1 MIINDTLQLQFTRL
15 KAFAASTHAKAFF
28 TLSGCWAGLCS
39 PQTLPV
45 SIKSM
50 IFIINEQNPQKRL
63 IDKAVD
69 VLHHGGVIIYPTD
82 TVYAYGCDIND
93 KRAIEKIY
101 WIKRI
106 VRNKPLSFIFSQ
118 ISEISAYV
126 RNISDQAFKIMKK
139 AFPGPYTLI
148 FKATKLVP
156 KIAITNQKTIGVR
169 IPADNIALELV
180 RTLGRP
186 IMSASVNNANG
197 EYIVEPKDLEKI
209 YRNEVDLVIDAGP
222 KISELSTVID
232 LTEGYPIIMRKGKG
246 EIFF

>member
-1 MIINDTLQLQFTRL
+1 MNVATGVLRSYD
-15 KAFAASTHAKAFF
+15 
-28 TLSGCWAGLCS
+28 
-39 PQTLPV
+39 
-45 SIKSM
+45 SM

-63 IDKAVD
+63 IDKAVE
-69 VLHHGGVIIYPTD
+69 VLREGGVIVYPTD

-101 WIKRI
+101 WIKKI
-106 VRNKPLSFIFSQ
+106 GRNKPLSFIFSD
-118 ISEISAYV
+118 ISEISDYV
-126 RNISDQAFKIMKK
+126 RNISDKAFKIMKR

-156 KIAITNQKTIGVR
+156 KVAITNQKTIGVR
-169 IPADNIALELV
+169 IPDDKIALALV

-186 IMSASVNNANG
+186 IMSASVNTANG

-222 KISELSTVID
+222 KISEPSTIID
-232 LTEGYPIIMRKGKG
+232 LTEGSPVVIREGKG

>member
-1 MIINDTLQLQFTRL
+1 MNVATGVLESYD
-15 KAFAASTHAKAFF
+15 
-28 TLSGCWAGLCS
+28 
-39 PQTLPV
+39 
-45 SIKSM
+45 SM

-63 IDKAVD
+63 IDKAVE
-69 VLHHGGVIIYPTD
+69 VLREGGVIIYPTD

-101 WIKRI
+101 WIKKI
-106 VRNKPLSFIFSQ
+106 GRNKPLSFIFSD
-118 ISEISAYV
+118 ISEISDYV
-126 RNISDQAFKIMKK
+126 RNISDRAFKIMKR

-156 KIAITNQKTIGVR
+156 KVAITNQKTIGVR
-169 IPADNIALELV
+169 IPDDRIAMALV

-186 IMSASVNNANG
+186 IMSASVNTANG

-222 KISELSTVID
+222 KISEPSTIID
-232 LTEGYPIIMRKGKG
+232 LTEGVPVIIREGKG